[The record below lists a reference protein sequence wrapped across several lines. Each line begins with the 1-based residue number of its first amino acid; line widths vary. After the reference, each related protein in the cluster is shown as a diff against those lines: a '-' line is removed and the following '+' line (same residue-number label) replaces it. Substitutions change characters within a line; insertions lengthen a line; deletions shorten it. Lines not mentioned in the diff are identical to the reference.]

1 MLYFMTCPVPAYFP
15 LRVSRPVPCR
25 AVCARRPRPSLSSN
39 RTFLTELP
47 SFHCNPANTTHR
59 ALRAVTI
66 HNNVYLSHPQ
76 HISALP
82 VLVLIVTPNT
92 AVILVYFRNALSV
105 KRLPSSKF
113 THVSPRHAHMKSIP
127 TAFRH
132 SQPVPTP
139 ADQSGNTLPRSR
151 LY

>member
-1 MLYFMTCPVPAYFP
+1 MHAVPYRQKKKTYGRMLYFMTCPVPASFP

-92 AVILVYFRNALSV
+92 AVILVYLRNALSV
-105 KRLPSSKF
+105 KRLVSFAVPSLSF
-113 THVSPRHAHMKSIP
+113 DSSSRSSL
-127 TAFRH
+127 TAKTF
-132 SQPVPTP
+132 P
-139 ADQSGNTLPRSR
+139 
-151 LY
+151 